1 MPLHPVFAWT
11 SWIGKICLFFTK
23 SRQCQNAYQAFRFR
37 FISSLFQCSKT
48 DLIDGRFSCVAAI
61 GLTYLLVNIIQEKT
75 RIYLPKQDGGK
86 EITCVT
92 TITYKLTSKSSQ
104 VVQLRVLLEFCSIWN
119 LFGAPKVKF
128 CGNSWGTLT
137 SYMPS
142 WTRCSGAVRASVFC
156 HKKIE
161 ACKL

>member
-1 MPLHPVFAWT
+1 MPLHPVFVWT

-23 SRQCQNAYQAFRFR
+23 SRQCRNAYQAFRFR

-48 DLIDGRFSCVAAI
+48 DLIDGRFSCVATI
-61 GLTYLLVNIIQEKT
+61 GLTYLLVNIIQKNYVYIF
-75 RIYLPKQDGGK
+75 RNRMAAK
-86 EITCVT
+86 ITYIT

-104 VVQLRVLLEFCSIWN
+104 VVQLRVLLEFWSIWN
-119 LFGAPKVKF
+119 LFGAPKVTF
-128 CGNSWGTLT
+128 WGNSWGTLT